1 MGKKKIKVIQFIHG
15 LSMGGA
21 ETLVKDYVTLCS
33 PDVEMVVV
41 TLERPSKYANECIVR
56 DASVRIISI
65 PEYIGLDRWYL
76 LMGRVLYHYNRKAR
90 KDAFI
95 KA

>member
-41 TLERPSKYANECIVR
+41 TL
-56 DASVRIISI
+56 
-65 PEYIGLDRWYL
+65 
-76 LMGRVLYHYNRKAR
+76 
-90 KDAFI
+90 
-95 KA
+95 